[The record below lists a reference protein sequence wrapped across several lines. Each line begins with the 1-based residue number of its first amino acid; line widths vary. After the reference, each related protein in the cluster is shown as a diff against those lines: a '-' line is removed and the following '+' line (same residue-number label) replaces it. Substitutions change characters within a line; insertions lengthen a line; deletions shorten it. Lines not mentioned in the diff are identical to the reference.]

1 MKVTMQSESLKNSIN
16 VLKNIVEEIQF
27 QNGSANQGSTN
38 QLIQI
43 SKRLKMANI
52 LFHEEC
58 KEQKKFLKKYIRKS
72 KSSGKNKQ
80 QNKEE
85 KFKQQFQQNKYDADQ
100 KDLNYEQNQKNKIN
114 NQNQV
119 IEEEPPVAKNLKVEY
134 TEKLSEDEIKEMIRQ
149 EFDIQ
154 KLREQ
159 YENSNQSDNFFQN
172 LCYTIHSVSKTI
184 CNQAEG
190 IYNKV
195 RQNFQKLLQEQDIIT
210 FQKSSQWFKNTIN
223 LFQIEQKN
231 FTQLIC
237 LLKEEKNNFCL
248 DLVKYDESFQQ
259 QKNQINVME
268 KTIDNKQ
275 AFLYSHDYEDQKII
289 VQKFPSYQLNS
300 KIGAIFLGYQ
310 DIIHFEVFNNQE
322 DPDNL
327 KSMLILTESKKLS
340 LNTFKVSNL
349 QILPANKIFNDVCKL
364 QFQPVQNC
372 FATLSRDRKK
382 IQIFDES
389 GRNIYTF
396 FQQNR
401 YHIISFC
408 FHLDNEALHIINLM
422 NNFTVDYNK
431 IKINNQGQFL
441 KQNLTKEIIQT
452 DVYLESTKL
461 PSEKD
466 EPDIYFIKENAFYLQ
481 FQNRMY
487 ILYSSQVEIGV
498 LLYENKY
505 YINSLFFENCI
516 FRVYKNDITIQ
527 YYDQQN
533 LYKEISI
540 FEEKIDNLNLKQA
553 SINKISD
560 KEYHFQIDII
570 TKQDIFY
577 TFYYSLDQ

>member
-1 MKVTMQSESLKNSIN
+1 MKIQMQSESLKNSLNI
-16 VLKNIVEEIQF
+16 LKNIVDEINF
-27 QNGSANQGSTN
+27 QNSPGTLNSTN
-38 QLIQI
+38 KMIQI

-52 LFHEEC
+52 LFQEEC

-72 KSSGKNKQ
+72 KSGGKNQQ
-80 QNKEE
+80 QNKQE
-85 KFKQQFQQNKYDADQ
+85 KHYQQYQEDKNDNGLKNSNNQHNFKD
-100 KDLNYEQNQKNKIN
+100 KIN
-114 NQNQV
+114 NHSQPV
-119 IEEEPPVAKNLKVEY
+119 DEEPPVAKDLKAEY
-134 TEKLSEDEIKEMIRQ
+134 SEKLSEDEIKEIIRQ

-159 YENSNQSDNFFQN
+159 YENSNRSDKFFEN

-195 RQNFQKLLQEQDIIT
+195 RYNFQKLLQEQDIIT
-210 FQKSSQWFKNTIN
+210 FQKSSQWFKNTII
-223 LFQIEQKN
+223 LFQIEQKK

-248 DLVKYDESFQQ
+248 DLVKYDWSFQQ

-268 KTIDNKQ
+268 KTTNNKS
-275 AFLYSHDYEDQKII
+275 AFLYSHDFDDQKII

-300 KIGAIFLGYQ
+300 KIGTIFLDYQ
-310 DIIHFEVFNNQE
+310 DIIHFEVFDNQE

-340 LNTFKVSNL
+340 LNTFKLSNL
-349 QILPANKIFNDVCKL
+349 QILPFKKIFNEVSKL

-372 FATLSRDRKK
+372 FATLSIDRKK

-389 GRNIYTF
+389 GRNIYSL
-396 FQQNR
+396 FQQNK
-401 YHIISFC
+401 YQILSFC
-408 FHLDNEALHIINLM
+408 FYLDNQALHIINFM
-422 NNFTVDYNK
+422 NSFTVECIK

-441 KQNLTKEIIQT
+441 KQNLTKQIIQT

-466 EPDIYFIKENAFYLQ
+466 EPDIYFIKENSFYIQ

-487 ILYSSQVEIGV
+487 ILYSNQVEIGI
-498 LLYENKY
+498 LLYENKN

-533 LYKEISI
+533 VYKEVSI
-540 FEEKIDNLNLKQA
+540 FEEKIENFNLKQA
-553 SINKISD
+553 SITKISD

-570 TKQDIFY
+570 STSDIYY
-577 TFYYSLDQ
+577 TFYYNLDQ